1 MPVFSL
7 NEYLHALFR
16 PTDWPLYGSKY
27 VILSILSTHAE
38 KWLGTW
44 YILLVFFA
52 RICYL
57 HRLLLFILINLL
69 LNIYDIP
76 EPRNLINPNESIGK
90 EIQGCFISTFAII
103 MICNKHVIP
112 WLTVNQST
120 DILPSLLQDALLKL
134 I

>member
-1 MPVFSL
+1 M
-7 NEYLHALFR
+7 
-16 PTDWPLYGSKY
+16 
-27 VILSILSTHAE
+27 
-38 KWLGTW
+38 
-44 YILLVFFA
+44 LVFFA
-52 RICYL
+52 RISYL

-120 DILPSLLQDALLKL
+120 DILPSLLQDALLNL